1 MDSSDFRAEALQ
13 PILVEFECFVSL
25 QTGTGNLTRLLA
37 SLIVIPLALH
47 PPSCQY
53 QIHPTSLPLVREIT
67 LPCQR
72 HVLGCRFPVNFEFP
86 PLPRKPSSVCL
97 ARDFV

>member
-47 PPSCQY
+47 PPPLSV
-53 QIHPTSLPLVREIT
+53 PNPPNLPSFS
-67 LPCQR
+67 QR
-72 HVLGCRFPVNFEFP
+72 HYP
-86 PLPRKPSSVCL
+86 PLPTSCAGV
-97 ARDFV
+97 

>member
-47 PPSCQY
+47 PP
-53 QIHPTSLPLVREIT
+53 
-67 LPCQR
+67 PCQ
-72 HVLGCRFPVNFEFP
+72 LTPT
-86 PLPRKPSSVCL
+86 PSSNNLYL
-97 ARDFV
+97 ACAQWIYK